1 MPESEVAPNS
11 STDEIINAPIIADI
25 LNKDHHNANEKI
37 YNQLYGKSA
46 EYITARKAQIAK
58 TMFNGPDQEQPDTDA
73 YDKVEPI
80 VQVDTNQSDESEP
93 SETVNTD
100 ETEHETDS

>member
-1 MPESEVAPNS
+1 MPEPEVAQDS
-11 STDEIINAPIIADI
+11 SKDEIINDPIVEDI
-25 LNKDHHNANEKI
+25 LNKYLHNANEKI
-37 YNQLYGKSA
+37 YNALYGKSS

-58 TMFNGPDQEQPDTDA
+58 TMFNGPDQEQPDVDA

-80 VQVDTNQSDESEP
+80 VQVDDSQSDESEP

>member
-1 MPESEVAPNS
+1 MPEPEVAQDS
-11 STDEIINAPIIADI
+11 STDEIINDPIVADI

-37 YNQLYGKSA
+37 YNALYGESS

-80 VQVDTNQSDESEP
+80 VQVDDSQSEP
-93 SETVNTD
+93 ESAPENETV
-100 ETEHETDS
+100 ETETEQS